1 MSKKIQ
7 IQMYFKTG
15 DGETYKKTL
24 SYVNP
29 NVSDERLGNFIKAL
43 KKLSADRL
51 TEVYKVISQ
60 FLNEVDPEPVPD
72 VPITADDIA
81 EIISGEYIEVED
93 DDGIT
98 RIEINSIL
106 DGSFEPVEDEDGIT
120 AEDIAKIMEG

>member
-1 MSKKIQ
+1 MSRKVQ
-7 IQMYFKTG
+7 IQMYFKAS
-15 DGETYKKTL
+15 DGVTYKKTL

-43 KKLSADRL
+43 KKLSADKL
-51 TEVYKVISQ
+51 TDVYKVISQ
-60 FLNEVDPEPVPD
+60 FLSEVDPEPVPD

-81 EIISGEYIEVED
+81 EIISGDYIEVDD

-106 DGSFEPVEDEDGIT
+106 DETFEPVEDEDGIT
-120 AEDIAKIMEG
+120 ADDIARIMEG